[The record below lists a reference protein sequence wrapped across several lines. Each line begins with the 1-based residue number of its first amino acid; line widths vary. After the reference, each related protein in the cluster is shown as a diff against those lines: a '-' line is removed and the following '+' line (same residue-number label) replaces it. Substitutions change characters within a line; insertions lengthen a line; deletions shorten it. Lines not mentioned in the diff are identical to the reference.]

1 MSLTELTNELS
12 RSFDA
17 CLETILA
24 EPQQREE
31 DTEGLD
37 AQLATLKSSFL
48 QIEDQLRDI
57 RLKALGSKELSIT
70 ESNKLL
76 KRDIEIKKSTIDK
89 YVTKLENWEKELP
102 VLKENSEKAVSLR
115 KDGND
120 FDSDIVLPEAST
132 NENVDSQIEDADANK
147 EVESTNNAPAGG
159 NDNDGDDDDDDDED
173 DDVEFE
179 EV

>member
-1 MSLTELTNELS
+1 
-12 RSFDA
+12 
-17 CLETILA
+17 
-24 EPQQREE
+24 
-31 DTEGLD
+31 
-37 AQLATLKSSFL
+37 
-48 QIEDQLRDI
+48 
-57 RLKALGSKELSIT
+57 
-70 ESNKLL
+70 LL

-120 FDSDIVLPEAST
+120 FDSDIVLPEFST

-147 EVESTNNAPAGG
+147 QVESTNSAPAGG
-159 NDNDGDDDDDDDED
+159 NDNDDDGDDDDDED